1 MNPLDLHQ
9 LHTRRQMLK
18 LGAMGMGALG
28 FANIAA
34 PLMGAMGPSGSVPL
48 ERHPPTH
55 PLQTHRQAGDLHVH
69 VRRSLPYRYVRLP
82 SGITE
87 IPWAGIARQYPQR
100 PAHHWDD
107 LRSVFL
113 PLRGPDV

>member
-34 PLMGAMGPSGSVPL
+34 PLMGAMGPSGSVPFNGTL
-48 ERHPPTH
+48 GRTHFKPTAKRVIYMFMSGGPSHIDMFDYHPNYGNTTGRNCPTVSATASAS
-55 PLQTHRQAGDLHVH
+55 P
-69 VRRSLPYRYVRLP
+69 
-82 SGITE
+82 E
-87 IPWAGIARQYPQR
+87 
-100 PAHHWDD
+100 
-107 LRSVFL
+107 
-113 PLRGPDV
+113 